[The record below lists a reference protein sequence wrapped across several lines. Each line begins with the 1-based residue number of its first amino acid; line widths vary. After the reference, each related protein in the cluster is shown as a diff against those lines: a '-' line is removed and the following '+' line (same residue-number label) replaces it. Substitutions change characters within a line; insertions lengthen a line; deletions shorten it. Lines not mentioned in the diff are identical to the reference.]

1 MPTTSC
7 MNAEKP
13 TCSPADTPVFMLC
26 CFLSAAGSS
35 LSRR

>member
-1 MPTTSC
+1 MLTTSC

-13 TCSPADTPVFMLC
+13 TFSLADTPVFMLR
-26 CFLSAAGSS
+26 CFPAATGSS